1 MTGYKDKVAK
11 KFGLV
16 GAGIGLALFALF
28 GLLQGSLIGGAIGLD
43 IVNSIFDPAVQPT
56 LLARVIIGAS
66 MLAGVI
72 ITGVGFVVICSSV
85 GAVAGYLT
93 GWMAE
98 PRAAATT
105 AYKETDGKV
114 R

>member
-1 MTGYKDKVAK
+1 MKGYRSTVSKR
-11 KFGLV
+11 FGLI
-16 GAGIGLALFALF
+16 GAGIGLTLFALF

-43 IVNSIFDPAVQPT
+43 IVNSIYTQAAEPT

-72 ITGVGFVVICSSV
+72 ITGIAFVIICSSV
-85 GAVAGYLT
+85 GWVAGYLA

-98 PRAAATT
+98 PREAAGI
-105 AYKETDGKV
+105 AYKETNGKL
-114 R
+114 

>member
-1 MTGYKDKVAK
+1 MKTRIQVAK
-11 KFGLV
+11 RLGLV
-16 GAGIGLALFALF
+16 GAGIGLTLFALF

-43 IVNSIFDPAVQPT
+43 IVNSLYSTAAEPT

-72 ITGVGFVVICSSV
+72 VTGILFVVFFSIAGLSV
-85 GAVAGYLT
+85 GYVV

-98 PRAAATT
+98 PKADAS
-105 AYKETDGKV
+105 AYQETKSKTN
-114 R
+114 